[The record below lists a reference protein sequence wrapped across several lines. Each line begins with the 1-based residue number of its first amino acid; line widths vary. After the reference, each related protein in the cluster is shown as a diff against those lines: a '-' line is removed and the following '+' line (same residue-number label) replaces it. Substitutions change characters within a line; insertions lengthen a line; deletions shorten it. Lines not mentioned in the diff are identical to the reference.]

1 MERKWVDNLVFAHGE
16 RETRQNKETE
26 KQARIVHF
34 KGELGVAV
42 CNASE
47 LNRGQLFS
55 VGFCQP
61 WYATTYSQ
69 CNTHCLCAVGK
80 R

>member
-1 MERKWVDNLVFAHGE
+1 MERKWVDNLVCAHGE

-26 KQARIVHF
+26 KQARIVRF
-34 KGELGVAV
+34 KGALRVSV

-47 LNRGQLFS
+47 LNQEQLFS
-55 VGFCQP
+55 VEFCQP
-61 WYATTYSQ
+61 RYATTYSQ
-69 CNTHCLCAVGK
+69 CDTHCLCAVGK